1 MESISISTTQNVSIS
16 YAIASLGDR
25 ILATLLDYLIFLAYF
40 VIVFYTLSVFN
51 IINDLVFFSSLI
63 LLPVFLYDLY
73 CELLFNGQSFGK
85 YLMKIKVVKIDGTQ
99 PGFGS
104 YLLRWMFRIIEGG
117 HLFNGLIAILTILV
131 NGKGQRVGD
140 IAAKTS
146 VIKLK
151 KKIALEDGFLNIS
164 DDNYAIVFR
173 EVEQLNEKDISIIR
187 EVFNHAKSK
196 NRLDIV
202 NQLAE
207 KTKNTLNITTPMKSI
222 EFLNTIIK
230 DYEYYHSK
238 SMRV

>member
-40 VIVFYTLSVFN
+40 VLVFYTLSVFN
-51 IINDLVFFSSLI
+51 VINDLGFFSSLI
-63 LLPVFLYDLY
+63 FLPVLFYDLY

-85 YLMKIKVVKIDGTQ
+85 YLMKINLVKIDGTI

-117 HLFNGLIAILTILV
+117 HLFNGLIAILTVLI

-230 DYEYYHSK
+230 DYEYYHSN

>member
-25 ILATLLDYLIFLAYF
+25 ILATLLDYLIFIAYF
-40 VIVFYTLSVFN
+40 VIVFYFLTALDVL
-51 IINDLVFFSSLI
+51 DGLGYLSSLVM
-63 LLPVFLYDLY
+63 LPVLFYDLY
-73 CELLFNGQSFGK
+73 CELIFNGQSFGK

-104 YLLRWMFRIIEGG
+104 YLLRWIFRIVEGG
-117 HLFNGLIAILTILV
+117 HFLNGLVAILAILI

-151 KKIALEDGFLNIS
+151 KKISLEDGFLNIP
-164 DDNYAIVFR
+164 DENYTIVFR

-187 EVFNHAKSK
+187 EVFNHARSK

-202 NQLAE
+202 NQLAD
-207 KTKNTLNITTPMKSI
+207 KTKSTLNITTTLKSI
-222 EFLNTIIK
+222 EFLNTVIK
-230 DYEYYHSK
+230 DYEYYHSN